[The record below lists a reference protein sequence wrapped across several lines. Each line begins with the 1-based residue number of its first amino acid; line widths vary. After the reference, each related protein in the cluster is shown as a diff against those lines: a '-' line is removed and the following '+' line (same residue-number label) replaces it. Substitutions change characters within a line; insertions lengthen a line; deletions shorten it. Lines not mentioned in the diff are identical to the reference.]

1 MLGPG
6 TDMHTPHTHTHTHT
20 TLNISGKS
28 PNQWVTS
35 APHRESTGNWSGIDR
50 LLHYVQALFNK
61 GLRIPTDSSQTSERG
76 KTKETKETKDSD
88 PTSRQEPS
96 GEVRKGELKG
106 GWQLQK
112 LIPSR
117 IPSANIA
124 PEHPTGTHISLAP
137 RVVTTRLTCSQMACG
152 SGGSLVDKPCL
163 TLLWP
168 HGL

>member
-1 MLGPG
+1 
-6 TDMHTPHTHTHTHT
+6 MHTHHTHTHT
-20 TLNISGKS
+20 TLNISGKL
-28 PNQWVTS
+28 PNQWVIS
-35 APHRESTGNWSGIDR
+35 APHRESTGGWSEIDI
-50 LLHYVQALFNK
+50 LLYHVQALFNK

-76 KTKETKETKDSD
+76 KTKETIDSD
-88 PTSRQEPS
+88 PMSRQEPS

-124 PEHPTGTHISLAP
+124 PEHPTRTHISLAP
-137 RVVTTRLTCSQMACG
+137 RVVTTRLTCSQTACG

-163 TLLWP
+163 TLL
-168 HGL
+168 